1 MDNTTYEETR
11 LKKDESWSKYLK
23 EGAEVALLIWNG
35 KVISVDSPPS
45 VELEVVDTD
54 PGLKGNTAAGG
65 ALFPWPLMATLYLS
79 YLHHHCSQHFAGA
92 KVRQDIPLP
101 AFWLPSSVHS
111 LGSCL
116 QRTGYSWI
124 PEMHQ
129 GKQCRLNKA

>member
-1 MDNTTYEETR
+1 MFMDNTTYEETR

-65 ALFPWPLMATLYLS
+65 DSLS
-79 YLHHHCSQHFAGA
+79 LLAPIDH
-92 KVRQDIPLP
+92 
-101 AFWLPSSVHS
+101 
-111 LGSCL
+111 
-116 QRTGYSWI
+116 T
-124 PEMHQ
+124 
-129 GKQCRLNKA
+129 